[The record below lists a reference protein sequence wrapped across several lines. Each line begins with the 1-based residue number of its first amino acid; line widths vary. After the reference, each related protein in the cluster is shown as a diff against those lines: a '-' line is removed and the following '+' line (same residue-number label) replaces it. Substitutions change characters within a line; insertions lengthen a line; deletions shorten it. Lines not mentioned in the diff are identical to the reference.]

1 MPKNRKS
8 NKEPKKKPLM
18 TMKEKR
24 AAKNSKNADNVF
36 LLNDN
41 VARGKSKT
49 VSGTKRS

>member
-8 NKEPKKKPLM
+8 NKEAKKKPLM

-24 AAKNSKNADNVF
+24 AAKNNNNADNIF
-36 LLNDN
+36 LANDD
-41 VARGKSKT
+41 VARSRAKT